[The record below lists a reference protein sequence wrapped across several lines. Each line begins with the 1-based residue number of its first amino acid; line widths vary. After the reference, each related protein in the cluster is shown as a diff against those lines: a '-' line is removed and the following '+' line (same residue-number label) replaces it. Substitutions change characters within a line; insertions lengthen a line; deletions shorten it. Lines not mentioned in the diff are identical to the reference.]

1 MIPICLLPAAGASS
15 RMRGGDKLLE
25 PVDGLPCLAT
35 MAKRAISA
43 GFEVLVSLSSE
54 DHPRAHVVSYLD
66 LQICVVPNH
75 RDGMSASLRTAAKVV
90 APHGTA
96 MMILLPDMPAI
107 EINDLREIL
116 NAHAANPDSIIQAS
130 SITGEPG
137 HPVLFP
143 NHLLSEFEDLCGDK
157 GAAALLKAHSEKI
170 KYVLLNDNRARLDL
184 DTPEDWAAW
193 RALDL

>member
-66 LQICVVPNH
+66 VANLC
-75 RDGMSASLRTAAKVV
+75 RAKSSRRHVC
-90 APHGTA
+90 
-96 MMILLPDMPAI
+96 ILAYSGEGCCATRHCDDDPPP
-107 EINDLREIL
+107 R
-116 NAHAANPDSIIQAS
+116 HARN
-130 SITGEPG
+130 
-137 HPVLFP
+137 
-143 NHLLSEFEDLCGDK
+143 
-157 GAAALLKAHSEKI
+157 
-170 KYVLLNDNRARLDL
+170 
-184 DTPEDWAAW
+184 
-193 RALDL
+193 

>member
-25 PVDGLPCLAT
+25 PVDGSPCLVT

-43 GFEVLVSLSSE
+43 GFEVLVSLSSK
-54 DHPRAHVVSYLD
+54 DHPRASVVSHLD
-66 LQICVVPNH
+66 VQTCVVPNH
-75 RDGMSASLRTAAKVV
+75 QDGMSASLRTAAKVV

-96 MMILLPDMPAI
+96 MMILPPDMPAI
-107 EINDLREIL
+107 EINDLRDIL
-116 NAHAANPDSIIQAS
+116 NTHTAHPDSIIQAS

-143 NHLLSEFEDLCGDK
+143 NHLLSEFENLWGDK